1 MNPATLSSVGF
12 DFGAS
17 GSQPEANDHLQ
28 RLAAMTQGV
37 GKDDHDQ
44 AAAPSTDAALYTGAA
59 AYMPGYAGWP
69 NYYQQFGQPLAP
81 AAFSAWPPQCYAAPH
96 WPNYAASK
104 KGRQTY
110 QRYQTSV
117 LEQKFQ
123 QSSYVSKKQREEL
136 RLQTNLTDRQIKIWF
151 QNRRMKAKKEKQRID
166 DHGEHAPLLPANP
179 PKTLLD
185 DDDKKWHMG
194 AAQQA
199 SAWPPAPPHPYQYP
213 LYDSGLASLQGCILV
228 VASHTL
234 LLSGTFFYIAA
245 ANPSRTGNI
254 LLIFVTS
261 EKKNFRNSVPDAC
274 KKRGRQTYTRQ
285 QTLELEKEFH
295 YNKYLTRR
303 RRIELNRSLGLSERQ
318 IKIWFQNRRMKQKKE
333 NKSQNEQRSDCA

>member
-37 GKDDHDQ
+37 GKDDHEQ
-44 AAAPSTDAALYTGAA
+44 TAAPSADAALYTGAA

-185 DDDKKWHMG
+185 DDDKKWHMS
-194 AAQQA
+194 ATQQTTA
-199 SAWPPAPPHPYQYP
+199 AWPPAPPHPYQYP
-213 LYDSGLASLQGCILV
+213 LC
-228 VASHTL
+228 
-234 LLSGTFFYIAA
+234 
-245 ANPSRTGNI
+245 P
-254 LLIFVTS
+254 
-261 EKKNFRNSVPDAC
+261 P
-274 KKRGRQTYTRQ
+274 
-285 QTLELEKEFH
+285 
-295 YNKYLTRR
+295 
-303 RRIELNRSLGLSERQ
+303 
-318 IKIWFQNRRMKQKKE
+318 
-333 NKSQNEQRSDCA
+333 